1 VSTITNPI
9 AGGKMRK
16 LIYVLIMAAFL
27 TYPVFAGGNS
37 SLYVGGSLG
46 SAFVETS
53 SEDLQEEDLKIDK
66 NNFAYKIF
74 GGYRFTDFMSAEGGY
89 RNLGQAENKVLGST
103 LSTKTYGWDVAAVG
117 KLEIILVNVF
127 AKAGMFFWNTKSAL
141 DEFSEEESGN
151 DFFWGLGAGVN
162 LGMLEARIEWEKF
175 EVESPE
181 NLTMLSIGVT
191 FGF

>member
-1 VSTITNPI
+1 MKKV
-9 AGGKMRK
+9 MY
-16 LIYVLIMAAFL
+16 LLLLLLFL
-27 TYPVFAGGNS
+27 SYPTFAGEKGS
-37 SLYVGGSLG
+37 FYVGGSLG
-46 SAFVETS
+46 TAFVETS
-53 SEDLQEEDLKIDK
+53 SEELEGEDLKIDK
-66 NNFAYKIF
+66 NNFAYKLF

-117 KLEIILVNVF
+117 KLEIIMVNVF

-141 DEFSEEESGN
+141 DETSEEVNGN

-162 LGMLEARIEWEKF
+162 LGVLEARIEWEKF
-175 EVESPE
+175 EVKDPE
-181 NLTMLSIGVT
+181 NLSMLSVGVT